1 MADNEYRVQSVHD
14 YLKWVST
21 ESQVSTVETDGG
33 RIDFIHRQMYYR
45 GQSCSKWPIIASV
58 FRGFFRNDLS
68 EYIILRNAYLRLYNV
83 LSECKTNLDKLILLQ
98 HYGLR
103 TRLIDVTFN
112 PLIALFFACSD
123 SDKSNSKADGVV
135 FCGNNKTLQN
145 RQIAEFTAEYIFN
158 QNLQNIDVLLRA
170 FAGKKNVSVES
181 FRSPI
186 FIMPPVNNQ
195 RLELQNGAFVLSPL
209 IKITGNSI
217 VACQDPLEDTCF
229 FNEKKAII
237 PGEVKDKILR
247 ELNMLGISMSSVFH
261 GITARINDILQ
272 EEIWRLEDIN
282 NIILE

>member
-1 MADNEYRVQSVHD
+1 MADNEYIVQSVHD
-14 YLKWVST
+14 YLKWAST
-21 ESQVSTVETDGG
+21 ESQVTTVETDSG

-45 GQSCSKWPIIASV
+45 GQSCSSWPIIASV
-58 FRGFFRNDLS
+58 FRDSFRNDLS
-68 EYIILRNAYLRLYNV
+68 ENNILRNAYLRLYNV
-83 LSECKTNLDKLILLQ
+83 LSECKTDLDKLILLQ

-123 SDKSNSKADGVV
+123 TDKGNRKADGVV
-135 FCGNNKTLQN
+135 FCGNNKTLEN
-145 RQIAEFTAEYIFN
+145 RQIAEFTAEYIFKR
-158 QNLQNIDVLLRA
+158 NLQNIDVLLRA
-170 FAGKKNVSVES
+170 FADKKNVSVES
-181 FRSPI
+181 FQSPI

-217 VACQDPLEDTCF
+217 VACQEQLGDTCF

-237 PGEVKDKILR
+237 PGKVKDKILR
-247 ELNMLGISMSSVFH
+247 ELNMLGISLSSVFH
-261 GITARINDILQ
+261 GITARINDIQQ

>member
-1 MADNEYRVQSVHD
+1 MADNEYIVQSVHE
-14 YLKWVST
+14 YLEWVST
-21 ESQVSTVETDGG
+21 ESQVTTVETDKGS
-33 RIDFIHRQMYYR
+33 IDFVHRQMYYR

-58 FRGFFRNDLS
+58 FRDFFRNDIS
-68 EYIILRNAYLRLYNV
+68 EHNILRNAYLRLYNV
-83 LSECKTNLDKLILLQ
+83 LSECKTDLDKLILLQ

-123 SDKSNSKADGVV
+123 TDKSNGKTDGVV

-145 RQIAEFTAEYIFN
+145 RQIAELTAEYIFN
-158 QNLQNIDVLLRA
+158 HNLQNIDDLLRL

-181 FRSPI
+181 FQSPI

-209 IKITGNSI
+209 IKITGNRI
-217 VACQDPLEDTCF
+217 VACQESLEDTCF
-229 FNEKKAII
+229 FNKKKAIV
-237 PGEVKDKILR
+237 PSEVKDKILR
-247 ELNMLGISMSSVFH
+247 ELNKLGITMSSVFH
-261 GITARINDILQ
+261 GITAKIDDILQ
-272 EEIWRLEDIN
+272 EEIWKLKDNN

>member
-1 MADNEYRVQSVHD
+1 MADNEYIVHSVHE

-21 ESQVSTVETDGG
+21 ESQVTTVETDSVN
-33 RIDFIHRQMYYR
+33 IDFVHRQMYYR
-45 GQSCSKWPIIASV
+45 GQSCSEWPIIASV
-58 FRGFFRNDLS
+58 FRDFFRNDIS
-68 EYIILRNAYLRLYNV
+68 EYTILRNAYLRLYNV
-83 LSECKTNLDKLILLQ
+83 LSECKTDLDKLILLQ

-123 SDKSNSKADGVV
+123 TDKSNGTTDGVV

-145 RQIAEFTAEYIFN
+145 REIAELTAEYIFN
-158 QNLQNIDVLLRA
+158 HTLQNIDVFLRV
-170 FAGKKNVSVES
+170 FADKKNVSVES
-181 FRSPI
+181 FQSPI

-209 IKITGNSI
+209 IKISGNSI
-217 VACQDPLEDTCF
+217 VACQESLEDTCF
-229 FNEKKAII
+229 FNKKKAIV
-237 PGEVKDKILR
+237 PGKEKDKILR
-247 ELNMLGISMSSVFH
+247 ELNMLGITMSSVFH
-261 GITARINDILQ
+261 GITAKIDDILQ